1 MCLLPEDWLLGC
13 RSKTSKALVLWEWRD
28 VGKPPGDGSGEG
40 TVSLG
45 VHVLRTGMGSADH
58 AREL

>member
-1 MCLLPEDWLLGC
+1 M
-13 RSKTSKALVLWEWRD
+13 LWEWRD
-28 VGKPPGDGSGEG
+28 VGKPPRGRSGEG

>member
-1 MCLLPEDWLLGC
+1 M
-13 RSKTSKALVLWEWRD
+13 SKTSKAVVLWEWKD
-28 VGKPPGDGSGEG
+28 VGKPPGDGTGEG

>member
-1 MCLLPEDWLLGC
+1 MCLLPEDWLPGC
-13 RSKTSKALVLWEWRD
+13 RSKASKVVQWEWRD

-40 TVSLG
+40 TVSIWVL
-45 VHVLRTGMGSADH
+45 VLRTGMGSADH